1 MKNIT
6 FLLSLLISCA
16 CTSAQETRPE
26 TDREVVLADYMQAKG
41 QAEIVGLWE
50 ILEHEVV
57 WKLGVDAFADK
68 QTGSLEPKTGN
79 IEHRGGGLQ
88 WLGVPSN
95 SPGVK

>member
-57 WKLGVDAFADK
+57 WKLGVDSFADK
-68 QTGSLEPKTGN
+68 KSPVLWSRRPGTSSIGAAGCNGSVS
-79 IEHRGGGLQ
+79 HRTHQ
-88 WLGVPSN
+88 A
-95 SPGVK
+95 

>member
-6 FLLSLLISCA
+6 FLLSLLIACA
-16 CTSAQETRPE
+16 GTSAQETRPE

-57 WKLGVDAFADK
+57 WKLGGDSFADK
-68 QTGSLEPKTGN
+68 KSPVLWNRRPGTSSSGAADCNGSVS
-79 IEHRGGGLQ
+79 HRTHRA
-88 WLGVPSN
+88 
-95 SPGVK
+95 